1 MAQIQEA
8 LAGNREVLEQA
19 AGLLRRLSD
28 AAYASGG
35 AAPGMSPIGAHVR
48 HVLEHYRALVDGLA
62 EGRID
67 YEARQRQGA
76 LERERGLALAETVGL
91 LAALERVAEEPE
103 NREILVNLRSV
114 ADPDAGPD
122 WSRSTPKRELQFLVS
137 HTVHHFA
144 LIRTLLAAV
153 GIDPGESFG
162 LASSTA
168 LARRRA
174 ATGARDLATR

>member
-1 MAQIQEA
+1 MTPYDEA

-19 AGLLRRLSD
+19 AALLRRLSD
-28 AAYASGG
+28 AAYAEGG
-35 AAPGMSPIGAHVR
+35 AGPGVSPIGAHLR
-48 HVLEHYRALVDGLA
+48 HVLDHYRALVDGLA
-62 EGRID
+62 GGRVD
-67 YEARQRQGA
+67 YEARNRQA
-76 LERERGLALAETVGL
+76 PLERDRGLAQAEVARL
-91 LAALERVAEEPE
+91 LEALGRVADHPE
-103 NREILVNLRSV
+103 DQEVLVNLRSV

-144 LIRTLLAAV
+144 LIRNLLAGV
-153 GIDPGESFG
+153 GIDPGDGFG
-162 LASSTA
+162 VAPSTA